1 VYNTGEARKYM
12 ATLIK
17 NEMKDHIYLD
27 LSEFFPAFFDSVD
40 SLSRLVDDTFARCR
54 RIRRYMHT
62 NRWRRF
68 PDSCEEHGIATWFQ
82 DEVRYIVESALHVDA
97 NCVHRVALNPQR
109 VVSSPA
115 QPVPGSTATRK
126 LGVGFAA
133 LNRAGEPVSNY
144 SWKDIL
150 VSGELKENDSDD
162 TTPARGTIWEDMCAR
177 YITRRTL
184 AASAT
189 ASHCAGR

>member
-1 VYNTGEARKYM
+1 MIPMTRHPARGTIWEDM
-12 ATLIK
+12 CA
-17 NEMKDHIYLD
+17 
-27 LSEFFPAFFDSVD
+27 
-40 SLSRLVDDTFARCR
+40 
-54 RIRRYMHT
+54 
-62 NRWRRF
+62 
-68 PDSCEEHGIATWFQ
+68 
-82 DEVRYIVESALHVDA
+82 RYI
-97 NCVHRVALNPQR
+97 
-109 VVSSPA
+109 
-115 QPVPGSTATRK
+115 TRK